1 MEKEVQLIQDLFIP
15 VLKKDERFD
24 ASKSNDFFWEKI
36 TNEFVDYNKDS
47 KPFYASIYSLELADA
62 ENIINKLENLQLT
75 FLEQLAEEN
84 VLGYTSSVIVKLE
97 QTNLYFNEK
106 VQFYK
111 NLEKAIILSERKR
124 IKSELPT
131 MFEKY
136 YFEMDENL
144 LAKAIA
150 KSERQTLRDK
160 MKDWDKELSEEKE
173 EVITLNPNNQEIKT
187 ISLVSYIKYAVAACV
202 VLGIGFW
209 FYTSQNEI
217 DLPVNPVVT
226 QPNEEDSSLQLPKP
240 ILVESSINTKL
251 TDVLMNE
258 GMGYSNSTSKIKL
271 VNISNSDRIVSIQNA
286 IDEYQKFI
294 EKEILISPVA
304 GEKNK
309 NALIL
314 IEKEIDSLEKELTEL
329 QSKQNSYLFDGK
341 TLTLYDISTNAI
353 TVLAF
358 DNNYYVKKKND
369 FYTLIVANEP
379 QKYSKVSDSTL
390 KENLEEI
397 LYRNGKFN

>member
-1 MEKEVQLIQDLFIP
+1 
-15 VLKKDERFD
+15 
-24 ASKSNDFFWEKI
+24 
-36 TNEFVDYNKDS
+36 
-47 KPFYASIYSLELADA
+47 
-62 ENIINKLENLQLT
+62 
-75 FLEQLAEEN
+75 
-84 VLGYTSSVIVKLE
+84 
-97 QTNLYFNEK
+97 
-106 VQFYK
+106 
-111 NLEKAIILSERKR
+111 
-124 IKSELPT
+124 

-136 YFEMDENL
+136 SFEMDENL

-173 EVITLNPNNQEIKT
+173 EVITLNPNNKEIKT

-202 VLGIGFW
+202 VVGISFW
-209 FYTSQNEI
+209 FYKSQNEI

-226 QPNEEDSSLQLPKP
+226 QPNEKDSSLQLPKP
-240 ILVESSINTKL
+240 ILVESSTNSKL
-251 TDVLMNE
+251 TDVLMDE
-258 GMGYSNSTSKIKL
+258 GMGYSNSNSKIKL
-271 VNISNSDRIVSIQNA
+271 VSISNSDRIISIQNA

-294 EKEILISPVA
+294 EKELLTSPGA

-309 NALIL
+309 NLIIQL
-314 IEKEIDSLEKELTEL
+314 ENEINSLEKELTEL

-341 TLTLYDISTNAI
+341 TLTLYDISPNAI

-390 KENLEEI
+390 KVNLEEI